1 MSSDSLR
8 LLSSQWQ
15 PVTRRALGV
24 AAAVAVP
31 AALWWLPPPAGLEV
45 AGWHVLLVV
54 VGASIGW
61 LLEPVPDFVV
71 ALLMVA
77 AWGVM
82 GLAPLSRS
90 FAGFTG
96 PSWVVALGSLALATS
111 MARSGVLFRLALLSL
126 RVFPAS
132 HTGQTLALLLG
143 GLLVTPL
150 VPLGLARVAA
160 VAPLTEE
167 LAEALHCPPGSR
179 ERAGLAF
186 AGLAGH
192 GLFSSIFLSGLVM
205 NFFVLDL
212 LPAADRARFT
222 WMSWFLA
229 AAPVGAVMLIGIG
242 LTLLMLFG
250 ARDIRRATAY
260 TIPLQQRALGPLSGS
275 ERVAL
280 IALAVL
286 LGGLVLQPVVHIST
300 EWLAIASVAI
310 LVGGAVLDRAHY
322 QGGIDWGF
330 LTLLGVL
337 LGAGGVLRDAG
348 VDRWLGSL
356 LQNLSRTS
364 SPAISLVLLVLCV
377 FAVRLVL
384 PWIPATLLL
393 SLAVVPIAPALGI
406 SPWLAGFVVL
416 VAAIAWL
423 HPNQSDLHR
432 VLRQTT
438 RTVMF
443 TNRQGLLFG
452 VATTAV
458 IMLAVMASIPYWWSV
473 GLLAR

>member
-1 MSSDSLR
+1 
-8 LLSSQWQ
+8 
-15 PVTRRALGV
+15 
-24 AAAVAVP
+24 
-31 AALWWLPPPAGLEV
+31 
-45 AGWHVLLVV
+45 
-54 VGASIGW
+54 
-61 LLEPVPDFVV
+61 
-71 ALLMVA
+71 
-77 AWGVM
+77 
-82 GLAPLSRS
+82 
-90 FAGFTG
+90 
-96 PSWVVALGSLALATS
+96 
-111 MARSGVLFRLALLSL
+111 
-126 RVFPAS
+126 
-132 HTGQTLALLLG
+132 
-143 GLLVTPL
+143 
-150 VPLGLARVAA
+150 
-160 VAPLTEE
+160 
-167 LAEALHCPPGSR
+167 
-179 ERAGLAF
+179 
-186 AGLAGH
+186 
-192 GLFSSIFLSGLVM
+192 
-205 NFFVLDL
+205 
-212 LPAADRARFT
+212 
-222 WMSWFLA
+222 
-229 AAPVGAVMLIGIG
+229 
-242 LTLLMLFG
+242 MLFG

-330 LTLLGVL
+330 LTLFGVL